1 MAVFPP
7 AVQPFNKM
15 QESPSAQICAQNH
28 STMTELLDPNVII
41 TDRLLLR
48 PLLPTDGVAIYALR
62 SNPEIIAT
70 CLTHLQVET
79 KAEFVGFLK
88 SYAESKKCVSHC
100 VELLVS
106 SQHEIKKMEDQE
118 QRITRNEKDEP
129 DSVYEVQGD
138 SEVIG
143 LVGAHQVPEIGY
155 MFLPEHWGKGY
166 ATEAMRA
173 WMGWYWK
180 VYPGNDKEGEYLK
193 AVTGPEAVS
202 SRRVLQK
209 CGFTWWCK
217 SQREVERHDEDK
229 EVNVGNIVVDVWKAE
244 RPCLRRNS
252 LDSGQPA
259 RFP

>member
-1 MAVFPP
+1 
-7 AVQPFNKM
+7 
-15 QESPSAQICAQNH
+15 
-28 STMTELLDPNVII
+28 MTELVDPNFII

-48 PLLPTDGVAIYALR
+48 PLLPTDGDAIYALR

-70 CLTHLQVET
+70 CLTHLQLET
-79 KAEFVGFLK
+79 KVEFVGFLK
-88 SYAESKKCVSHC
+88 SFTESKKCVSHC
-100 VELLVS
+100 VELRIS
-106 SQHEIKKMEDQE
+106 SQHEDKRMGNQE
-118 QRITRNEKDEP
+118 QRIMRNEKDET
-129 DSVYEVQGD
+129 DSACEVQGD

-155 MFLPEHWGKGY
+155 MFLPEYWGKGY

-180 VYPGNDKEGEYLK
+180 VYPGNDEEGDEEEEGYLK

-217 SQREVERHDEDK
+217 SQREVERYEEDRELKVGSSK
-229 EVNVGNIVVDVWKAE
+229 EYVVVDVWKVE
-244 RPCLRRNS
+244 RPGLQRNGP
-252 LDSGQPA
+252 DSGQPP
-259 RFP
+259 RLL